1 MPNAVSTRYSKVAI
15 ILHWLIAVA
24 IIGQIAFGKWMVG
37 AIKVPETQMQA
48 FQVYQIHKSVG
59 LTILVLSLLR
69 LLWRLMHPAPAFPA
83 VMPGWQK
90 MASHISH
97 WAFYILMIGTP
108 ILGWFMVS
116 SSPLGLPTIYFGQFS
131 VPHYPYA
138 PDVDKAAI
146 EAWYKSNHELLAN
159 TTLALLI
166 VHVGAALKHHIFDKD
181 TVLWRMLPFTFLKRS

>member
-1 MPNAVSTRYSKVAI
+1 MPDAVSTRYSTVAI
-15 ILHWLIAVA
+15 ILHWLIAIA
-24 IIGQIAFGKWMVG
+24 IICIIASGKWMVD

-59 LTILVLSLLR
+59 LTVLVLSVLR
-69 LLWRLMHPAPAFPA
+69 LVWRLLHRAPAFPST
-83 VMPGWQK
+83 MPGWQK
-90 MASHISH
+90 FASHVSH
-97 WAFYILMIGTP
+97 WAFYILMIATP

-116 SSPLGLPTIYFGQFS
+116 SSPLGLPTIYFGWFS

-146 EAWYKSNHELLAN
+146 EAWYKGNHELLAN

-181 TVLWRMLPFTFLKRS
+181 TVLWRMLPFTFFKRS